1 MSYLPSH
8 ISFLWNMPK
17 AMQSSKSS
25 ILSNFLLEPQISTTI
40 ATISFKWLRETHLC
54 IFPFL
59 HSFLTLIFCLYYCR
73 VIQIYQAFSNFIK
86 TMSTTGLR
94 KANTPHTNPMVPV
107 EYFSFLAIMWAQF
120 HTVNLASALRHLFS
134 VPLVPLIISSI
145 VFQSVIFIGFS
156 VNG

>member
-1 MSYLPSH
+1 
-8 ISFLWNMPK
+8 MPK

-40 ATISFKWLRETHLC
+40 ATMSFKWLGETHLC

-73 VIQIYQAFSNFIK
+73 IIQIYQAFSNFIK
-86 TMSTTGLR
+86 TGLR

-107 EYFSFLAIMWAQF
+107 EYISFFAIMWAQF
-120 HTVNLASALRHLFS
+120 HSVNLASALRHLFS

-145 VFQSVIFIGFS
+145 VF
-156 VNG
+156 